1 MTDTETKILAF
12 RQIVSSLKK
21 NILEKVTLQTQKV
34 NQIQEVQKIFKE
46 IYHTIRKV
54 IEKKEP
60 ISTLEPLSL
69 DLLFRDFFEKKLSED
84 DKELM
89 MYYLRRDLITFP
101 FTVDTFHINSNLV
114 ENTTPE

>member
-1 MTDTETKILAF
+1 MGDTETDILAF
-12 RQIVSSLKK
+12 RQIISSLKK

-46 IYHTIRKV
+46 IYHSIRKV
-54 IEKKEP
+54 IEKKAP

-69 DLLFRDFFEKKLSED
+69 DLLLRDLLENTLDEDKKD
-84 DKELM
+84 LM

-114 ENTTPE
+114 ENTTTE